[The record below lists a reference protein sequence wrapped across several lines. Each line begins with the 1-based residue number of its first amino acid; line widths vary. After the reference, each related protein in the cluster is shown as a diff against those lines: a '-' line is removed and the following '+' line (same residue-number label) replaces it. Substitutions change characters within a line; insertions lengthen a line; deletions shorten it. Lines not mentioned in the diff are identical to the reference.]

1 MEVDL
6 FGTGPV
12 ESIDLFNNINV
23 ILSPTLDDCGKYAT
37 LEDFLE
43 FDRAL
48 NGKVLTDE
56 EYNLQFEEFM
66 NARRNT

>member
-1 MEVDL
+1 MEIDL

-23 ILSPTLDDCGKYAT
+23 IPPPTLDDCGKYAT
-37 LEDFLE
+37 LEDCLE